1 MFLLIE
7 EIGDREVLL
16 FRLGAPLVLQR
27 EATLTIVQPD
37 RHDRVVIFGVA
48 KAGQPILGANLAG
61 RGPSCREAAPHQAE
75 LNVVE
80 LHGVK
85 DAGLTVA
92 AVQAPRPDETVLAT
106 SCGPTFKA
114 K

>member
-16 FRLGAPLVLQR
+16 FRLSAPLVLQR

-37 RHDRVVIFGVA
+37 RHDRVVVLGVA
-48 KAGQPILGANLAG
+48 KVCQPILGANLAG
-61 RGPSCREAAPHQAE
+61 CGPPCRRAGPQQAK
-75 LNVVE
+75 LNLVE
-80 LHGVK
+80 FHGVK

-92 AVQAPRPDETVLAT
+92 AVQTPRPDETVLAT
-106 SCGPTFKA
+106 SWGPTFKA